1 MNFFFSFKNS
11 FIKSRITIPRFN
23 NFGKYN
29 KSLKVYE
36 AKIEKN
42 LWKIRAVV
50 CNFNDDFYFIDEK
63 LTNNESI
70 FFLAEQNNFD
80 LIKNNGYAK
89 LVNFNDFTRTSP
101 VEYRSNLKIILQDG
115 GFSSYQSDYPYYLI
129 GKKGSI
135 LSPIS
140 NLLNNNNDKYHRDTQ
155 D

>member
-1 MNFFFSFKNS
+1 MNFFFSFENS

-42 LWKIRAVV
+42 LWKIDTVV
-50 CNFNDDFYFIDEK
+50 CNFDDDFYFIDEK

-70 FFLAEQNNFD
+70 FFLAEQDNLD
-80 LIKNNGYAK
+80 LIKKNNYTK

-101 VEYRSNLKIILQDG
+101 VEYRSNLKIILKDG

-129 GKKGSI
+129 GKK
-135 LSPIS
+135 
-140 NLLNNNNDKYHRDTQ
+140 Q
-155 D
+155 